1 MTEKN
6 YITKAKNQFKSSAYY
21 MFWWCA
27 RIAVVAGQ
35 VYVGTGYRAMSSSIE
50 ERIDAYT
57 DRPKI
62 APADLYSMPIIR

>member
-21 MFWWCA
+21 IFWGTA
-27 RIAVVAGQ
+27 TFAVVIGQ

-50 ERIDAYT
+50 ELIEAYT
-57 DRPKI
+57 GRPRI
-62 APADLYSMPIIR
+62 APTDLYSMPIIR

>member
-21 MFWWCA
+21 TFWGVA
-27 RIAVVAGQ
+27 TIAVVAGQ

-50 ERIDAYT
+50 ELIDAYT

-62 APADLYSMPIIR
+62 APADLYSMPILR